1 LNPTAAILGQ
11 EGGQVVTWGKPA
23 YGGDSCAVFK
33 DGQVVTW
40 GYPEYTGDSSSVAE
54 ELSSNVSNIFSNG
67 QAFAALV
74 VVVVVVV
81 LGSLLCLMAQD
92 VLHKL

>member
-1 LNPTAAILGQ
+1 M
-11 EGGQVVTWGKPA
+11 VTWGKPA

-40 GYPEYTGDSSSVAE
+40 GYPEFAGDSSSVAE

-67 QAFAALV
+67 QVFAALVV

>member
-1 LNPTAAILGQ
+1 MEEIRVQ
-11 EGGQVVTWGKPA
+11 
-23 YGGDSCAVFK
+23 YFK

-40 GYPEYTGDSSSVAE
+40 GYPEFAGDSSSVAE

-74 VVVVVVV
+74 VVVVIVVVVVV

-92 VLHKL
+92 VLHEL

>member
-1 LNPTAAILGQ
+1 M
-11 EGGQVVTWGKPA
+11 VTWGKPA

-40 GYPEYTGDSSSVAE
+40 GYPEFAGDSSSVAE

-67 QAFAALV
+67 QAFAASVVVVGICLVVVV